1 MTYFFIGTT
10 ALFILCLFIFALVP
24 SKAAPSKSP
33 RRSTAN
39 AAGKGKLMA
48 GSALH
53 GEAEISGVAL
63 GNTGFGS
70 LSSTQTEKRRVRAGE
85 MV

>member
-1 MTYFFIGTT
+1 
-10 ALFILCLFIFALVP
+10 
-24 SKAAPSKSP
+24 
-33 RRSTAN
+33 
-39 AAGKGKLMA
+39 MA